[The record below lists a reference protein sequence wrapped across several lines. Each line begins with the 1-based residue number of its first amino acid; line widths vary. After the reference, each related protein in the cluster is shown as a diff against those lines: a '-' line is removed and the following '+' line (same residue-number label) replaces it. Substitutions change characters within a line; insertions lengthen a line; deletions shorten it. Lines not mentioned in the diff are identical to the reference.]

1 MTNAT
6 PSPGISIIGLG
17 KLGAP
22 IAACIAS
29 KGHRVIGVDV
39 NPCTVQMINDGVPPL
54 VEPGLEELLITCRG
68 TLVATHEY
76 KQAIQDSS
84 LTFILVPTPS
94 DEKGGY
100 SLEYVLEACDGI
112 GEALRE
118 KDDYHLVVLV
128 STVLPGATEGQ
139 VEPRLEALS
148 GKRCGTDFG
157 LCYSPEFIAIGSVI
171 RDYLN
176 PDFILIGESDARAG
190 ELLSSFYATIAGS
203 KTPIVRMN
211 TVNAELAKLAVNAYI
226 TVKITFANTLARMC
240 ERLPGANVDTVT
252 AAVGLDSRI
261 GSKYLKGAIGYGG
274 PCFPRDNRAL
284 AHVAQVLGLPAQL
297 AEVTDAVNRSQVD
310 FLATL
315 TKSKLPKGGK
325 VGILGLAYKPNTNVV
340 EESPGLLLAQS
351 LLSEGIP
358 TTVYDPLATQMARA
372 ELEGPVSFAGSM
384 EECIQESDVV
394 VITTQDEEFGRLPV
408 EVVTRNSVP
417 RVLIDCW
424 RILDLDE
431 YDNVA
436 EVIPLGLYTK
446 HSIPSAVVE

>member
-1 MTNAT
+1 MTEPRPNQT
-6 PSPGISIIGLG
+6 ISIIGLG

-39 NPCTVQMINDGVPPL
+39 NPRTVQMINDGVPPL
-54 VEPGLEELLITCRG
+54 VEPGLEELLANCRG
-68 TLVATHEY
+68 TFVATHEY
-76 KQAIQDSS
+76 KQAIQDSG
-84 LTFILVPTPS
+84 LTFIVVPTPS
-94 DEKGGY
+94 DEQGGY

-139 VEPRLEALS
+139 VKPRLETLS
-148 GKRCGTDFG
+148 GKRCGIDFG
-157 LCYSPEFIAIGSVI
+157 LCYSPEFIALGSVI

-176 PDFILIGESDARAG
+176 PDIILIGESDTRAG
-190 ELLSSFYATIAGS
+190 ELLSSFYTSIPENEPAI
-203 KTPIVRMN
+203 IRMN
-211 TVNAELAKLAVNAYI
+211 IVNAELAKLAVNAYI

-284 AHVAQVLGLPAQL
+284 AHLAHQLGLPAQL

-315 TKSKLPKGGK
+315 TKSKLPKKGT
-325 VGILGLAYKPNTNVV
+325 VGILGLAYKPNTDVV

-358 TTVYDPLATQMARA
+358 TNVYDPVATPMARA
-372 ELEGPVSFAGSM
+372 ELGGSVSFSASL
-384 EECIQESDVV
+384 EECIRESDVV
-394 VITTQDEEFGRLPV
+394 VITTQDEKFARLPV
-408 EVVTRNSVP
+408 EVVTRKSKP

-424 RILDLDE
+424 RMLDLDE
-431 YDNVA
+431 YDAVA
-436 EVIPLGLYTK
+436 EVISLGIYTDG
-446 HSIPSAVVE
+446 